1 MSTDHI
7 RYDVLAQ
14 EALRGVV
21 RKVLSEVAKAG
32 LPGEHHFYIAFDTG
46 AAGVRISSKLR
57 ERYPSEMTIV
67 LQHQFWDLNVTDH
80 AFEVGLSF
88 DGTPE
93 RLLVPF
99 TALKGFFDPTVQFGL
114 QFDPR
119 ESSVGDVASTAAF
132 GTPDDSSEPIMPA
145 AKAPAPVPT
154 PVADN
159 SSTPDA
165 PEVREPAPED
175 EAGEEEKPAGDA
187 VVVSLDSFRK
197 K

>member
-57 ERYPSEMTIV
+57 DRYPNEMTFV
-67 LQHQFWDLNVTDH
+67 LQHQFWDLNVTDP

-88 DGTPE
+88 DGAPE

-99 TALKGFFDPTVQFGL
+99 SALRGFFDPTVQFGL
-114 QFDPR
+114 QFDPQEAATEAGAEDTGAATPQDQR
-119 ESSVGDVASTAAF
+119 SAVSAIGSVAALPTGVESNDSEEVAAEPEA
-132 GTPDDSSEPIMPA
+132 TPEL
-145 AKAPAPVPT
+145 
-154 PVADN
+154 ADN
-159 SSTPDA
+159 DSQET
-165 PEVREPAPED
+165 ETED
-175 EAGEEEKPAGDA
+175 
-187 VVVSLDSFRK
+187 VVVSLDAFRK
-197 K
+197 KQ